1 MMNDNHPLSEGAFAQ
16 NTLSLPAEPQP
27 IGIQIRRTSL
37 IVVDMQ
43 NAFVKEGG
51 LFHRWGMDIRA
62 NQSIIGPI
70 RELTAAARAKGLK
83 IIYIAHRYSPDL
95 REGGN
100 PLSVNQMRSVS
111 LKYYREYPEMKDK
124 TIVRDTWGA
133 AIIDELKPQE
143 GDILV
148 EKPRYSAFFS
158 TGLDIILRTYDLK
171 YLLFTGVATN
181 TCVEHSIRDAYNLEY
196 LPILVSDATMN
207 SGPPFL
213 KEATL
218 FNIKLNY
225 GWVTSAGSL
234 MDLFERI
241 PG

>member
-1 MMNDNHPLSEGAFAQ
+1 MGKQVKPAE
-16 NTLSLPAEPQP
+16 NTSPQDMLSLPAEPQP
-27 IGIQIRRTSL
+27 VEINIKRTAV

-51 LFHRWGMDIRA
+51 LFHRWGMDVLA
-62 NQSIIGPI
+62 NQTIIAPI
-70 RELTAAARAKGLK
+70 KQVSRCSKGAGLK
-83 IIYIAHRYSPDL
+83 VIYIAHRYSPDL

-100 PLSVNQMRSVS
+100 PVSVNQIRSVS
-111 LKYYREYPEMKDK
+111 LRYYREFPEMKDK
-124 TIVRDTWGA
+124 SIIRDTWGA

-158 TGLDIILRTYDLK
+158 TDLDIILRTYDLK
-171 YLLFTGVATN
+171 YLIFTGVATN

-225 GWVTSAGSL
+225 GWVTSAGNV
-234 MDLFERI
+234 MDLFGRI